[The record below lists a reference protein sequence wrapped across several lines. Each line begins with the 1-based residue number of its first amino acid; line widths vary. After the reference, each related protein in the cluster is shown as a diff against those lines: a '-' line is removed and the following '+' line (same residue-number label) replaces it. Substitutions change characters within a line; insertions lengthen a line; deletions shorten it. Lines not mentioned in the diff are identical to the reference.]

1 MRARRPP
8 CIAGREPKPCLDA
21 GPRPP
26 LAFIHCRLDNPSPP
40 LAPSLAGSDLPSQR
54 RWLASMLRCRAAPTC
69 TTPSTLPLP
78 VAGWQARRRRAVA
91 GWQAPLPL
99 RCLAART
106 SLSLPAVAGWIP
118 PSPPGRHWLAGP
130 SPVTACIPKRHRPPW
145 TSGRGSWLCPIVAGC
160 RWPEQAVQRFVQT
173 VTWIAVDQGYM
184 HTQDRATW
192 EAYSRRRRCGHRT
205 LATASAS

>member
-78 VAGWQARRRRAVA
+78 VAGAGWQARRRRAVA
-91 GWQAPLPL
+91 RLASTFASTLSGCAHVTLASSRRWLDTA
-99 RCLAART
+99 LAART
-106 SLSLPAVAGWIP
+106 ALASGPLPCHRVHSKTAQASLDV
-118 PSPPGRHWLAGP
+118 
-130 SPVTACIPKRHRPPW
+130 
-145 TSGRGSWLCPIVAGC
+145 GSWFLALSHRSRMPLA
-160 RWPEQAVQRFVQT
+160 
-173 VTWIAVDQGYM
+173 
-184 HTQDRATW
+184 RASGSTIR
-192 EAYSRRRRCGHRT
+192 ANSDLDCC
-205 LATASAS
+205 

>member
-69 TTPSTLPLP
+69 TTPSPLPLP
-78 VAGWQARRRRAVA
+78 VAGWQARPCRAVA

-118 PSPPGRHWLAGP
+118 GLAARSALASGP
-130 SPVTACIPKRHRPPW
+130 LPCHRVHSKTAQAFLDV
-145 TSGRGSWLCPIVAGC
+145 GSWFLALSHRSRMPLA
-160 RWPEQAVQRFVQT
+160 
-173 VTWIAVDQGYM
+173 
-184 HTQDRATW
+184 RASGSTIRANNDCDCCW
-192 EAYSRRRRCGHRT
+192 SRIYVHPG
-205 LATASAS
+205 